1 MSTSHL
7 DTDMPDG
14 FAKRIHQALR
24 AYHAQHTKNVLDDL
38 LLAHEIETEREV
50 ATPRFVTN
58 QILIDGLDC
67 LKQIAEQA
75 ADLLQ
80 RRFLNQETAMA
91 VAHSH
96 NLSEDIIFQ
105 RQRAAISRLAQVIW
119 TQEMELCQRRA
130 WRIEARLEPAT
141 YSRLFG
147 VEEKMA
153 QVRAQLETASEP
165 WLLALDGLGGI
176 GKTSLA
182 DGLARGL
189 ACGRHFH
196 EIGWISARRRL
207 FRLSGDIE
215 TLADQPALTLAELVD
230 RLIDQFELAGLR
242 RRSEAEKLAGVK
254 HFLRTRPCLVVID
267 NLEIAADYRSLVSQL
282 KGLVGPSKFLI
293 TTRHSLHDVSGVY
306 TLTLR
311 ELSRD
316 DTLALIR
323 HEAETRGLH
332 ELADAPETELGQ
344 IYDVTGG
351 NPLATKLVV
360 GQIHTLS
367 LPTALRRFS
376 AAKGKSVKELL
387 SFIYDKAW
395 HALDRDAR
403 RVLQAILLVT
413 EEGGRLEQIAA
424 ASELDEDDTAACLYR
439 LATLSLVNV
448 GGSLQEKRYSLHQL
462 TQTFVARQSP
472 DDSS

>member
-1 MSTSHL
+1 MHYL
-7 DTDMPDG
+7 DIDMPDG

-24 AYHAQHTKNVLDDL
+24 AYHAQHTRDVLDDL
-38 LLAHEIETEREV
+38 LLAHEIETKREV
-50 ATPRFVTN
+50 VSPRFITN

-67 LKQIAEQA
+67 LKRIDEQA
-75 ADLLQ
+75 TDLLH
-80 RRFLNQETAMA
+80 RRFLNQETAWK
-91 VAHSH
+91 VAHSL

-105 RQRAAISRLAQVIW
+105 RQRAAIAQLAEVIW
-119 TQEMELCQRRA
+119 DQEKELRQQQA
-130 WRIEARLEPAT
+130 QRIEARLDPPT

-147 VEEKMA
+147 VAEKMA
-153 QVRAQLETASEP
+153 KVRAQLETTSEP
-165 WLLALDGLGGI
+165 WLLALEGLGGI

-182 DGLARGL
+182 DALVREL
-189 ACGRHFH
+189 ACRRHFR

-254 HFLRTRPCLVVID
+254 DFLRTRPCLVVVD
-267 NLEIAADYRSLVSQL
+267 NLETAADYRSLVSQL
-282 KGLVGPSKFLI
+282 RGLVGPSKFLI

-376 AAKGKSVKELL
+376 AAKGKTFEELL
-387 SFIYDKAW
+387 SFIYDNTW
-395 HALDRDAR
+395 QALDRDAR
-403 RVLQAILLVT
+403 RVLRAMLLVT

-424 ASELDEDDTAACLYR
+424 ASELDEDDTAACLHR

-448 GGSLQEKRYSLHQL
+448 GGSLQERRYSLHQL
-462 TQTFVARQSP
+462 TQTFVARQSS
-472 DDSS
+472 DDSL

>member
-24 AYHAQHTKNVLDDL
+24 AYHAQHTNNVLDDL

-67 LKQIAEQA
+67 LKQTAEQA

-80 RRFLNQETAMA
+80 RRFLNQETALE
-91 VAHSH
+91 VAHSQ

-119 TQEMELCQRRA
+119 TQEMELRQRRA
-130 WRIEARLEPAT
+130 RRIEARLDPPT

-182 DGLARGL
+182 DALARGL

-196 EIGWISARRRL
+196 EIGWVSARRRL

-215 TLADQPALTLAELVD
+215 TLADQSALMLAELVD
-230 RLIDQFELAGLR
+230 RLIDQFALAGLR
-242 RRSEAEKLAGVK
+242 RRSDAEKLAGMRD
-254 HFLRTRPCLVVID
+254 FLRSQPCLVVID
-267 NLEIAADYRSLVSQL
+267 NLETAAEYRSLVLQL
-282 KGLVGPSKFLI
+282 RGLVGPSKFLI
-293 TTRHSLHDVSGVY
+293 TTRHSLYDVSGVY

-311 ELSRD
+311 GLSRGA
-316 DTLALIR
+316 TLALIR
-323 HEAETRGLH
+323 HEAESRGLH

-351 NPLATKLVV
+351 NPLAAKLLI

-367 LPTALRRFS
+367 LPTVLSRFS
-376 AAKGKSVKELL
+376 AAKGKPVEGLL
-387 SFIYDKAW
+387 SFIYANVW
-395 HALDRDAR
+395 QTLDRDTR
-403 RVLQAILLVT
+403 RVLQAMLLVT

-424 ASELDEDDTAACLYR
+424 ASELDEDEAATCLHR

-448 GGSLQEKRYSLHQL
+448 GGSLQERRYSLHQL
-462 TQTFVARQSP
+462 TQTFVARQSSN
-472 DDSS
+472 DSL